1 MPYQVILSRKA
12 EKELAKLSTQAQ
24 IRIAEALIELQEN
37 PRPYGYKQLKGE
49 DAFRVRVGDYR
60 IIYEIQDDILLVYV
74 VRIGH
79 RKDAYD

>member
-24 IRIAEALIELQEN
+24 IRIAEALLELGEN
-37 PRPYGYKQLKGE
+37 PRPYGYRELKGE

-60 IIYEIQDDILLVYV
+60 IIYEIQDDILLVYI

-79 RKDAYD
+79 RKDVYD